1 MKTLIFVCLTLFVTA
16 CSEQTPP
23 SQPPETTSIFILFEN
38 GGTITG
44 EEQPDALNTMLNL
57 LQQISDLDKR
67 KATRNTQV
75 NIVLSAL
82 PNRIAWSGTP
92 RQLLE
97 QVSELKGLLTF
108 KNSFS
113 DLVMAFE
120 QIQTTINLT
129 QPDDIRLYWIGSTI
143 HVPFQNS
150 SEVIQVEVPQAVPNN
165 LALPLFSDRL
175 SVLKAYRVHED
186 QDQILQ
192 TYLGS
197 HGILKR
203 SRDGSLDFSLL
214 GAAQTKSNLSDLL

>member
-1 MKTLIFVCLTLFVTA
+1 MKTIIFVCLALFVSA
-16 CSEQTPP
+16 CGEQTPTT
-23 SQPPETTSIFILFEN
+23 QKPETTSIFILFEN
-38 GGTITG
+38 GGTIT
-44 EEQPDALNTMLNL
+44 EKEQPDALNTMLNL

-67 KATRNTQV
+67 KATRSAQI

-97 QVSELKGLLTF
+97 QVSEIKELLTF
-108 KNSFS
+108 RNSFS

-120 QIQTTINLT
+120 QIQTTISLT
-129 QPDDIRLYWIGSTI
+129 QPDDIRLYWIGSTL

-150 SEVIQVEVPQAVPNN
+150 DQPIEVHVPQAVPNN

-175 SVLKAYRVHED
+175 SVLKIFRAHED

-197 HGILKR
+197 HGVLKR
-203 SRDGSLDFSLL
+203 ARDGSLDFSLL